1 VTHLIERFTEILKKG
16 KYNSNTITAYRNV
29 IFVFYNHFRDYPQTK
44 ISDEV
49 ISDYITEIGNKHS
62 NVEAMQV
69 GKAVKL
75 FFEVIF
81 NRQLNLTASG
91 KPKEEVQ
98 IDLFSPQELQ
108 ILFENIKNPKHK
120 LLVMMVYAHGL
131 KINDVVNL
139 ERNDVD
145 LESGILIIRNNMP
158 KKSRR
163 LKLSTVLIE
172 PITAYL
178 EKYEPIKYFFSGSGG
193 DKKYSPRN
201 IQLFFQKAISDAEL
215 DRNAS
220 LNTLRHSFAVHSLE
234 RGLDIHI
241 LKEILGHSNLQTTS
255 HYVQFAE
262 IKVEAISSPLDFM
275 V

>member
-1 VTHLIERFTEILKKG
+1 VTHLIERFTELLKKG
-16 KYNSNTITAYRNV
+16 KYNSNTIIAYRNV

-44 ISDEV
+44 ISDDV
-49 ISDYITEIGNKHS
+49 ISDYITEIGRKHS

-69 GKAVKL
+69 GKALKL

-81 NRQLNLTASG
+81 NRELNLTSTG

-98 IDLFSPQELQ
+98 IDLFSQLELQ
-108 ILFENIKNPKHK
+108 KLFDNIKNPKHK

-131 KINDVVNL
+131 KINEVINI
-139 ERNDVD
+139 EKNDVD

-158 KKSRR
+158 KKNRR
-163 LKLSTVLIE
+163 LKLSSAILPAIE
-172 PITAYL
+172 AYL
-178 EKYEPIKYFFSGSGG
+178 EKYQPIKYFFSGSGG
-193 DKKYSPRN
+193 DKKYSARN
-201 IQLFFQKAISDAEL
+201 IQLFFQKAILEADL
-215 DRNAS
+215 DKNTS

-241 LKEILGHSNLQTTS
+241 LKEILGHSNLQTTA

-262 IKVEAISSPLDFM
+262 IKIEAIASPLDFIN
-275 V
+275 

>member
-16 KYNSNTITAYRNV
+16 KYNTNTITAYRNV

-69 GKAVKL
+69 GKALKI

-81 NRQLNLTASG
+81 NRQLNLTSTG

-98 IDLFSPQELQ
+98 IDLFSNEELK
-108 ILFENIKNPKHK
+108 ILFESIKNPKHK

-131 KINDVVNL
+131 KINEVINI

-145 LESGILIIRNNMP
+145 LEAGVLIIRSNVA
-158 KKSRR
+158 KKTRKLR
-163 LKLSTVLIE
+163 LAMVLKEAIL
-172 PITAYL
+172 AYL
-178 EKYEPIKYFFSGSGG
+178 EKYQPIKYFFSGSGG
-193 DKKYSPRN
+193 DKKYSARN
-201 IQLFFQKAISDAEL
+201 IQLFFQKAISEAEL
-215 DRNAS
+215 DKNTS

-241 LKEILGHSNLQTTS
+241 LKEILGHSNLQTTA

-262 IKVEAISSPLDFM
+262 IKVEAIASPLDYM
-275 V
+275 I